1 MRRRARSLRTSR
13 EYTCKKALKFDDEL
27 ISCPDELIKLYRSQ
41 LWIEEYGM
49 VKFND
54 PENSEEFNEEM

>member
-1 MRRRARSLRTSR
+1 MRNSK
-13 EYTCKKALKFDDEL
+13 EYICKKALKFDDEL
-27 ISCPDELIKLYRSQ
+27 ISCPDELINLYRSQ

-54 PENSEEFNEEM
+54 PENSEAFNDEM